1 MSSALGDDTRA
12 TLDAGR
18 ETAGAMLRAAQKD
31 LQKVFIF
38 FLVGFLGTFY
48 ALRLYV
54 WDFLKTVTRAQMSAA
69 VSGEVSIIA
78 QTPFDVILLQAKIGL
93 VVGVVLAVPS
103 FVYFSRDALKQ
114 RNLWPSSPVPVW
126 QLAVILV
133 GMVAL
138 FVAGVAYGYYV
149 FFPFTFSFL
158 ASNAIAAG
166 FSPTYSIVKWAQFI
180 FLLTASF
187 GLASQLPLAV
197 TGLSYA
203 EIVPYETFRDK
214 WRYAVAGTFVVGALF
229 TPPDPFTQIMWAIPV
244 LTLYGLSLYLAKI
257 VTTARRG
264 SEQMD
269 VPGTLRGHWNTIAG
283 TAAVGGLAVYAFFAR
298 GGVGYF
304 NAGLDAIGS
313 GYFVFAPSSPVVLGA
328 YVAATAVAGGA
339 VALGVFVYRD
349 LDDLAVVEA
358 GVGDPAAIDL
368 DDLDPEPL
376 FQILQLLPEHLAPAL
391 PHQPVHPLRQVRV
404 REVQA
409 LDDQRLGAFQAH
421 QPLQHPVDLRGD
433 VAPELSDGLV
443 VPLGADR
450 LTGPLAVTGEVV
462 DPPVELGEMGEKI
475 LSHEVA
481 VVRPH
486 ERGETD
492 HAVGAQ
498 RQVDRQLVPQR
509 LVALPERLERLGHV
523 RDAPGEEMAVPVRV
537 HLDRGRPFPRPILV
551 IRIGAERQVPLAVE
565 RAQPEPVIERPGG
578 HRPPDDGL
586 ALVHHHVAAFE
597 RWSAMLA
604 EHVPHDPTGETLRRD
619 RDDGAV
625 GREHRPR
632 LEPRPADVDGVE
644 LVLRHR
650 VQAGPFDDPPDVVLA
665 VGDEALQR
673 AHDLIPDHLQALG
686 ADARLGGADGWI
698 GGLRIGG
705 EMLLEAAFPIKPAPL
720 IRGDGAGGVAPGIEQ
735 TPDRLRLAGVGE
747 HRQRIGAVDG
757 RRDAH
762 RQSGL
767 SERTTNVKMLCVAAE
782 CNNPPRFI
790 C

>member
-103 FVYFSRDALKQ
+103 FVYFSRDALKR

-368 DDLDPEPL
+368 DDLDAAGVRAAPPEVFAALSEEEAMAAAGDALDAGDDTKARAIVDRFDEDGESGDEGGEGGDSDADAAGDGREAPTSGGGIADRATRAGGAFFEAFSDDDGDEEPQAATGEPDDDEDDEFEGYYTDL
-376 FQILQLLPEHLAPAL
+376 RFILDSVTSRAFRIVGVFALVLAGTFGWLYTGGIKRVYDDFLARLPA
-391 PHQPVHPLRQVRV
+391 QVRPE
-404 REVQA
+404 EVLNVVA
-409 LDDQRLGAFQAH
+409 L
-421 QPLQHPVDLRGD
+421 HPMEALVFE
-433 VAPELSDGLV
+433 VKLSTII
-443 VPLGADR
+443 A
-450 LTGPLAVTGEVV
+450 A
-462 DPPVELGEMGEKI
+462 
-475 LSHEVA
+475 
-481 VVRPH
+481 
-486 ERGETD
+486 
-492 HAVGAQ
+492 
-498 RQVDRQLVPQR
+498 
-509 LVALPERLERLGHV
+509 LVALPLVAYYAWPALRERNLVRHRRQAVFVWTGALTAGLLGGFV
-523 RDAPGEEMAVPVRV
+523 LGYTIIAPSVISWLVNDAVVAEMVIAYRITNFFWLIFFTTAGIGLLADVPILMILLNTSGVGYGSM
-537 HLDRGRPFPRPILV
+537 RGRWREV
-551 IRIGAERQVPLAVE
+551 TVGVLAF
-565 RAQPEPVIERPGG
+565 A
-578 HRPPDDGL
+578 
-586 ALVHHHVAAFE
+586 ALF
-597 RWSAMLA
+597 
-604 EHVPHDPTGETLRRD
+604 T
-619 RDDGAV
+619 
-625 GREHRPR
+625 
-632 LEPRPADVDGVE
+632 PADVLTMF
-644 LVLRHR
+644 LVTIPVMTAYGIGL
-650 VQAGPFDDPPDVVLA
+650 GTLFVLT
-665 VGDEALQR
+665 
-673 AHDLIPDHLQALG
+673 LG
-686 ADARLGGADGWI
+686 
-698 GGLRIGG
+698 
-705 EMLLEAAFPIKPAPL
+705 
-720 IRGDGAGGVAPGIEQ
+720 
-735 TPDRLRLAGVGE
+735 
-747 HRQRIGAVDG
+747 G
-757 RRDAH
+757 RRD
-762 RQSGL
+762 L
-767 SERTTNVKMLCVAAE
+767 AA
-782 CNNPPRFI
+782 PRADVR
-790 C
+790 